1 MSRQSGDFAPVWTT
15 VNAWPGKSAGWLM
28 GVALGRGASPSWW
41 RCRVNL
47 RGSHKAMRGRF
58 RDIHVTGHSP
68 GI

>member
-1 MSRQSGDFAPVWTT
+1 MG
-15 VNAWPGKSAGWLM
+15 SALW
-28 GVALGRGASPSWW
+28 RGASFSWW